1 MNVLDGLLSLE
12 ILDHLVFLRHNRV
25 ALLGE
30 VRVLSRQEVLVLCL
44 LRLP

>member
-1 MNVLDGLLSLE
+1 MNVLDALLSLE
-12 ILDHLVFLRHNRV
+12 ILNHLIFLSHNRV

-30 VRVLSRQEVLVLCL
+30 VRVLRRQEVLVLCR